1 MQHMNE
7 QLTEGQ
13 VVNMEE
19 RLRLAMMA
27 SDVAELDKLLADDLL
42 FTNHLGHALSK
53 AADLAAHQQHL
64 LAITELQASE
74 RQIRISGTV
83 AVVSVR
89 VKLTGT
95 YHASETHGDFRFT
108 RVWAPGPDGSLQVIA
123 AHSGVVAAGS

>member
-1 MQHMNE
+1 MNT
-7 QLTEGQ
+7 LTEGQ

-64 LAITELQASE
+64 LAITQLQASE
-74 RQIRISGTV
+74 RQIRISGAV

-89 VKLTGT
+89 MQLTGT
-95 YHASETHGDFRFT
+95 YHEAETHGDFRFT
-108 RVWAPGPDGSLQVIA
+108 RVWAPGADGQLQVIA
-123 AHSGVVAAGS
+123 AHSGAVALAA